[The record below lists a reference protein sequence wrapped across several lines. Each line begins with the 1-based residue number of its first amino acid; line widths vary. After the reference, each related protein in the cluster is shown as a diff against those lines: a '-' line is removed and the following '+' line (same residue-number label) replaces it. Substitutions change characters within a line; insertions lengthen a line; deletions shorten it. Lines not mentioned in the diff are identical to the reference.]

1 LTTSDGQRNRS
12 RERRVDFYA
21 IDVSFDAIQNTDEKL
36 YWQNLRNQLRTSG
49 LIGQWQALKL
59 SANDRSDRACL
70 PSRRLTHWR
79 DARRRKEQVPQG
91 VSA

>member
-1 LTTSDGQRNRS
+1 
-12 RERRVDFYA
+12 VDFYA

-70 PSRRLTHWR
+70 PSRRF
-79 DARRRKEQVPQG
+79 DALAG
-91 VSA
+91 CA